1 MRQVVVAHRARDC
14 KVCALPPAQLA
25 EVNAAIWPEVGE
37 KARSKDYRL
46 AGVRVCAAY
55 DLDVDPKTITRH
67 AIHIERSWH
76 RSSPNSK
83 PGAGEIAVFPTDYQ
97 SIVTQAATIGA
108 QAMGKIAE
116 RIEDLEPRELVAVAK
131 LGVTASTNR
140 EALRMRAQEV
150 DQAATIV
157 QALMGFAS
165 GHLTEADLPSDV
177 EVIDVTPKEVLLAE
191 VQAERAAL
199 KRLAAGEADGAR

>member
-1 MRQVVVAHRARDC
+1 MSIVVAQRARDC
-14 KVCALPPAQLA
+14 KVCALPPDQLA
-25 EVNAAIWPEVGE
+25 EVNAAIWPEAGE
-37 KARSKDYRL
+37 KARARGYRY
-46 AGVRVCAAY
+46 AAVRVCATY
-55 DLDVDPKTITRH
+55 DLSVEAKTITRH
-67 AIHIERSWH
+67 ALHIEKSWH
-76 RSSPNSK
+76 RASNRSK
-83 PGAGEIAVFPTDYQ
+83 PGPGEITVFPTDYQ
-97 SIVTQAATIGA
+97 SIATQAASLGA
-108 QAMGKIAE
+108 QAMGQIEK
-116 RIEDLEPRELVAVAK
+116 RIPELEPRELVAVAK
-131 LGVTASTNR
+131 LGVTAATNR